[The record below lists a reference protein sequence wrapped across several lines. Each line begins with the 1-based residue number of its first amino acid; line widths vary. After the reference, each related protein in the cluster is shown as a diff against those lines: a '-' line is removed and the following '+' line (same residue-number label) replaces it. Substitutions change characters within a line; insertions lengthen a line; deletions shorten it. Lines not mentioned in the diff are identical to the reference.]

1 MIYIS
6 VDYITDFIGTWL
18 NDVTNVW
25 TILIR
30 IFLATICAG
39 SIGFERTRKR
49 HAAGL
54 RTYILVCLGAA
65 IVMML
70 SEYLCI
76 IHPGTDSARLGA
88 QVISGIGFLGAGSI
102 LITSKSRIKGL
113 TTAAGLWTAAC
124 MGLAIGAG
132 FYTLAIVADIVI
144 LIILSLMPSVEAM
157 FRRKTRY
164 FELHVELNT
173 RQNLKDLVN
182 FLRGINVKI
191 TSIEKNPAYL
201 DSGLSV
207 YTMMLNSE
215 EKHDHDTFIST
226 IQNLEYVNFCEEI
239 N

>member
-1 MIYIS
+1 MIYTS
-6 VDYITDFIGTWL
+6 VDHITDFIGTWL
-18 NDVTNVW
+18 NDVTNIW

-30 IFLATICAG
+30 IFLATLCAG

-76 IHPGTDSARLGA
+76 IHPETDSARLGA

-113 TTAAGLWTAAC
+113 TTAAGLWTSAC